1 MKETTTRVRV
11 RGVRVRQNFRRIGQC
26 LSKAVTELSI
36 RRPPPTGTGDT
47 EMRMQRA
54 MSYECQSDVGQQR
67 IYAWLREITI
77 WPQTQ
82 VSESEAYL
90 ESRFPERTSFRG
102 PEIPGD
108 TLSG

>member
-1 MKETTTRVRV
+1 MRASLSELPPHLTMLVEGCG
-11 RGVRVRQNFRRIGQC
+11 RGFHQAATSNLHGRHRDADAK
-26 LSKAVTELSI
+26 SDEL
-36 RRPPPTGTGDT
+36 
-47 EMRMQRA
+47 RMSA
-54 MSYECQSDVGQQR
+54 DVGQPR

-82 VSESEAYL
+82 VSESEAYF